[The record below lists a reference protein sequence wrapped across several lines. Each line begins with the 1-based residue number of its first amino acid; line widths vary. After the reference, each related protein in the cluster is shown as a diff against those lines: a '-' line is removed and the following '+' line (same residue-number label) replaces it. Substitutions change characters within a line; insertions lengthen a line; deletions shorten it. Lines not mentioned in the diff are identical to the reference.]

1 MRKKRKP
8 EEHGFNVW
16 RSSSPAT
23 ATRISD
29 WSDFME
35 LTKKVPTT
43 DKNQEN
49 NHLLRMLDR
58 GIDDMEAGRELPLED
73 AFRKITELRDA
84 RRNARI

>member
-1 MRKKRKP
+1 
-8 EEHGFNVW
+8 
-16 RSSSPAT
+16 
-23 ATRISD
+23 
-29 WSDFME
+29 ME

-49 NHLLRMLDR
+49 NHLLRML
-58 GIDDMEAGRELPLED
+58 DDMEAGRELPLED

>member
-1 MRKKRKP
+1 
-8 EEHGFNVW
+8 
-16 RSSSPAT
+16 
-23 ATRISD
+23 
-29 WSDFME
+29 ME

-73 AFRKITELRDA
+73 AFRKIAELRDA
-84 RRNARI
+84 RILSLAFKEIIITFPLYYLLTLLYNLPDP